1 MRESRAKV
9 LAIQND
15 PTDPPL
21 MVGDWLAEVGI
32 DVEVVEAFAGQE
44 TPRHVPHDVHG
55 ILALGGSMGANDH
68 DDAPWLPAEKSLL
81 RDATE
86 RGVPVLGLCLGGQ
99 LLAEATGGRVTL
111 GPVTEI
117 GLAWVTRTQE
127 GDDDPVVGAAVPVS
141 GGDLPA
147 AHWHQDHVEALPPD
161 AVLLM
166 TNDDCRVQAFRVGA
180 ASYGLQLHPEIN
192 GAVFRW
198 WADYVD
204 EALRRSG
211 VDPLAAA
218 VEVEAMD
225 DELVRAWK
233 PMTRAWAELVL
244 DHAGLTESGTS

>member
-1 MRESRAKV
+1 MRDSRAKV

-32 DVEVVEAFAGQE
+32 EVVVVEAFAGQE
-44 TPRHVPHDVHG
+44 TPWQVPGDVHG
-55 ILALGGSMGANDH
+55 IVALGGSMGANDH
-68 DDAPWLPAEKSLL
+68 DDAPWLQAEKSLL
-81 RDATE
+81 RDATD
-86 RGVPVLGLCLGGQ
+86 RGIPVLGLCLGCQ
-99 LLAEATGGRVTL
+99 VLAEATGGRVTL

-127 GDDDPVVGAAVPVS
+127 GDDDPVVGAAVPAR

-166 TNDDCRVQAFRVGA
+166 TNDACRVQAFRVGA

-192 GAVFRW
+192 GAGFRS
-198 WADYVD
+198 WADFGD

-218 VEVEAMD
+218 DEVEAMD
-225 DELVRAWK
+225 DHLVRAWR
-233 PMTRAWAELVL
+233 PMTRAWADLVL
-244 DHAGLTESGTS
+244 DHAGRVESGSS